1 MIDSSER
8 WRQLGVIL
16 DAALELEAERRV
28 AYVVEACAGD
38 RELEAEARSL
48 LAAADAASFLESPA
62 SEFAAPL
69 LDEDEG
75 DEDAPLD
82 DAPVGSYRLVRELGR
97 GGMGAVYLAERVDGQ
112 FEQRVA
118 LKLLRR
124 GTDSQ
129 DAQWRF
135 LAERQILARLH
146 HPHIAQLHDG
156 GMSADGRPYFA
167 MEYVEGLPIT
177 TYCDERR
184 LGVDQR
190 LRLFEDVCDAVRY
203 AHQNLVVHRDLK
215 PSNIFV
221 TADGVTKLLDFGIAK
236 LLDEEPG
243 EQRDRTITGL
253 RVMTPEY
260 AAPEQILGRPVT
272 TVTDVYALGEVLYEL
287 LTGRRAHRFERY
299 TPGEIER
306 VICLLAPET
315 PSTAVVRPA
324 QITEAD
330 GSRTTLAPAVLSEA
344 RGTQPERL
352 RRRLKGDLDTIV
364 LTALQKEPARRYPSA
379 AALLEDLRRFR
390 DGRPVLARPDSRWYR
405 LRKFVR
411 RHRSGVAVAAGIAV
425 LLAAA
430 GVRERAL
437 RAQAE
442 AQAQKAT
449 TVQRYLE
456 SVFNG
461 ANPYAPP
468 GERPGDVT
476 ARALLDRGAAR
487 IDSALAGQPEAQ
499 AELRGAL
506 GRVYESLGQYD
517 TALVLSRRS
526 LEQLRALHGPRG
538 AGVAAAMD
546 QVGVVL
552 RKQDRFDQ
560 AEPLLR
566 QALDQRRQILGDHDT
581 ATAESLDHLAT
592 LLQKRSDFAGA
603 EPLFREALA
612 IRRAVLG
619 DGDPSVGSAM
629 GNLGLLLYLRGAY
642 DQAEPLYRRE
652 LAIEVRT
659 LGENHPY
666 AAGTLHNL
674 AQVEEKLGRYN
685 ESEMLYRR
693 ALAIKR
699 KTLGDLHPSVTT
711 NLHNLAE
718 LIQRDDARLG
728 EAESLLRE
736 ALELDRRIFGERHG
750 YVAEDLGT
758 LGLNLGRQG
767 KFDQALKLMRQALA
781 INRELYGTESDWI
794 PQNLSSIAT
803 VLQLQGDLDGAIPLF
818 REARDQLR
826 RLLGEQHPTYSLVSI
841 DLGLALL
848 DRGNTEEAEQL
859 LRTASSRLDPANPD
873 QRRQLIRAQVGLGR
887 ALRAEGRLE
896 EARPVLERALE
907 MAAKQ
912 FGRGHL
918 RTSEAQ
924 LALGECFIASGQ
936 NAQAEPLVRDA
947 YAAAQKRSRAQPRF
961 LLRASAAMAQ
971 LTGPQAAR
979 SGPSMVRRR

>member
-1 MIDSSER
+1 VIDSSAR

-16 DAALELEAERRV
+16 DAALELEAERRME
-28 AYVVEACAGD
+28 YVIGACAGD
-38 RELEAEARSL
+38 RELEAEARAV
-48 LAAADAASFLESPA
+48 LAGAEGASFLESPA
-62 SEFAAPL
+62 AEFAAPL
-69 LDEDEG
+69 VDEDDG
-75 DEDAPLD
+75 AEDASLE
-82 DAPVGSYRLVRELGR
+82 DAHVGSYRLVRELGR
-97 GGMGAVYLAERVDGQ
+97 GGMGAVYLAERADGQ

-146 HPHIAQLHDG
+146 HPHIAQLLDG
-156 GMSADGRPYFA
+156 GMDGDGRPYFA

-177 TYCDERR
+177 TYCDQRR

-236 LLDEEPG
+236 LLHEDSG
-243 EQRDRTITGL
+243 NQREHTLTGL
-253 RVMTPEY
+253 RVMTPMY
-260 AAPEQILGRPVT
+260 AAPEQVLGHPVT

-287 LTGRRAHRFERY
+287 LTGRRAHRIERY

-306 VICLLAPET
+306 VICRTEPDAPSAT
-315 PSTAVVRPA
+315 VARP
-324 QITEAD
+324 
-330 GSRTTLAPAVLSEA
+330 
-344 RGTQPERL
+344 L

-390 DGRPVLARPDSRWYR
+390 QGRPVLARPDSRAYR
-405 LRKFVR
+405 LRKFVN
-411 RHRSGVAVAAGIAV
+411 RHRGGAAVAAGIVV

-430 GVRERAL
+430 GVRERSL
-437 RAQAE
+437 RARAE
-442 AQAQKAT
+442 TQAQKAT

-456 SVFNG
+456 SVFNV

-468 GERPGDVT
+468 DEHAGDVT

-499 AELRGAL
+499 AELRGVL
-506 GRVYESLGQYD
+506 GRVYAGLGLYD
-517 TALVLSRRS
+517 TALALSRRS
-526 LEQLRALHGPRG
+526 LEQLRALQGPRSP
-538 AGVAAAMD
+538 GVAAAMD
-546 QVGVVL
+546 QLGVVL
-552 RKQDRFDQ
+552 RTQDRFDE

-566 QALDQRRQILGDHDT
+566 EALAQRRRGFGDHDT
-581 ATAESLDHLAT
+581 VTAESLDHLAT

-619 DGDPSVGSAM
+619 DSDFAVASSMGDLA
-629 GNLGLLLYLRGAY
+629 LLLYLKGVY
-642 DQAEPLYRRE
+642 DQAEPLYRQQ
-652 LAIEVRT
+652 LAIEERT
-659 LGENHPY
+659 IGENHPNT
-666 AAGTLHNL
+666 ASTLHNL
-674 AQVEEKLGRYN
+674 AQVEEKLGRYAQ
-685 ESEMLYRR
+685 SEALYRR

-718 LIQRDDARLG
+718 LIERDDGRLG
-728 EAESLLRE
+728 EAEALLRE

-767 KFDQALKLMRQALA
+767 KLDEALRLMRQGLA
-781 INRELYGTESDWI
+781 INRTLYGAESDWI
-794 PQNLSSIAT
+794 AQNLKSIAS

-818 REARDQLR
+818 RESRAQLG
-826 RLLGEQHPTYSLVSI
+826 RLLGEKHPTYSVVSI
-841 DLGLALL
+841 DLALALL
-848 DRGNTEEAEQL
+848 ERGNTVEAERL
-859 LRTASSRLDPANPD
+859 LRTASTRLDPANPD
-873 QRRQLIRAQVGLGR
+873 QRGQLIRAQVGLGR
-887 ALRAEGRLE
+887 TLTAEGRVE

-907 MAAKQ
+907 LAVGQ
-912 FGRGHL
+912 SGPEHL
-918 RTSEAQ
+918 RTIEAQ
-924 LALGECFIASGQ
+924 LALGECLIASRQ
-936 NAQAEPLVRDA
+936 YARAEPLVREA
-947 YAAAQKRSRAQPRF
+947 YTALQKRSRAQPRL
-961 LLRASAAMAQ
+961 LLRASLAMGR
-971 LTGPQAAR
+971 LTGLPATR
-979 SGPSMVRRR
+979 SGPPAALRH